1 MKTELKM
8 IEEISKNLVS
18 LKQEFR
24 RTYSG
29 TSHIQE
35 IIPLTESIYFPI
47 RQDELESL
55 HLFAA
60 KNPIYYNSYEQKI
73 NEIEC
78 MVYEGD
84 INKYWLNSIGHGSSY
99 QPFSP
104 TWILS
109 AYLMTSIAKELDCKQ
124 VLDIG
129 SGDGRIAYCAKILGL
144 ESHAIEIDDML
155 VDLQKSICEMTN
167 TDFNPICADAVKF
180 EYNSLNL
187 QKPAFFIGGLAQ
199 MGGDVL
205 ATSIISNLNS
215 ELRQKTCMVFAG
227 SHSEKYSFK
236 DTSDAGWGKLIG
248 NNKLKIIKSVLLPTV
263 WSFDQTLDT
272 SYIFTE
278 FL

>member
-1 MKTELKM
+1 M
-8 IEEISKNLVS
+8 IEDSAKNLVE

-24 RTYSG
+24 RIYSG
-29 TSHIQE
+29 SSHIQE
-35 IIPLTESIYFPI
+35 IVPLTESTYFPI

-129 SGDGRIAYCAKILGL
+129 SGDGRIAYCGKTLGL
-144 ESHAIEIDDML
+144 DSLSIEIDENL
-155 VDLQKSICEMTN
+155 VDMQDK
-167 TDFNPICADAVKF
+167 
-180 EYNSLNL
+180 
-187 QKPAFFIGGLAQ
+187 
-199 MGGDVL
+199 
-205 ATSIISNLNS
+205 ISV
-215 ELRQKTCMVFAG
+215 ETGV
-227 SHSEKYSFK
+227 
-236 DTSDAGWGKLIG
+236 
-248 NNKLKIIKSVLLPTV
+248 
-263 WSFDQTLDT
+263 
-272 SYIFTE
+272 
-278 FL
+278 

>member
-1 MKTELKM
+1 M
-8 IEEISKNLVS
+8 IEDSAKNLVE

-24 RTYSG
+24 RIYSG
-29 TSHIQE
+29 SSHIQE
-35 IIPLTESIYFPI
+35 IIPLTESVYFPI
-47 RQDELESL
+47 QQDELASL

-144 ESHAIEIDDML
+144 DEI
-155 VDLQKSICEMTN
+155 
-167 TDFNPICADAVKF
+167 
-180 EYNSLNL
+180 LNL
-187 QKPAFFIGGLAQ
+187 
-199 MGGDVL
+199 
-205 ATSIISNLNS
+205 S
-215 ELRQKTCMVFAG
+215 
-227 SHSEKYSFK
+227 K
-236 DTSDAGWGKLIG
+236 D
-248 NNKLKIIKSVLLPTV
+248 
-263 WSFDQTLDT
+263 
-272 SYIFTE
+272 
-278 FL
+278 